1 MSKANLPDMS
11 SKFGAPMGRQNT
23 LPDDPTLPCQLQ
35 LDKLE
40 WVDGDYDEGGA
51 YWGGDS
57 TTNIYWA
64 YGTAD
69 DDTEVN
75 VFVRAS
81 SRRLAKLKVL
91 SKLPNATI
99 QARNREEA
107 NKEFLNAYVACAL
120 WASMDDAVNPLDS
133 KYTAADIAPET
144 LEKMK
149 DDCGDF
155 QLQYGYLIG
164 PDLAEAGHDFW
175 LTRNGH
181 GAGFFDGDWE
191 KEIGERLT
199 EASHKFG
206 EFSLYV
212 GDDGKIHGS

>member
-1 MSKANLPDMS
+1 MTLPNVS
-11 SKFGAPMGRQNT
+11 SKYGAPMGRRNV
-23 LPDDPTLPCQLQ
+23 LPDDHTLPCKLQ

-69 DDTEVN
+69 DNTEVN

-91 SKLPNATI
+91 SELPNATI
-99 QARNREEA
+99 RQENNEEA
-107 NKEFLNAYVACAL
+107 NEEFLNAYIACAL
-120 WASMDDAVNPLDS
+120 WSSTDDNGTALDANYS
-133 KYTAADIAPET
+133 PSDIAPET
-144 LEKMK
+144 LSKMEE
-149 DDCGDF
+149 DCKAFLINNSDIIEPDF
-155 QLQYGYLIG
+155 
-164 PDLAEAGHDFW
+164 AEAGHDFW

-181 GAGFFDGDWE
+181 GSGFWDGDWD
-191 KEIGERLT
+191 KEIGEQLT
-199 EASHKFG
+199 EASRKFG
-206 EFSLYV
+206 EFNLYV